1 MLKTVLLQAGADG
14 GGGYGSLI
22 LFGGVALVFYFF
34 MIRPQQKKQKQQKK
48 FIEEI
53 KRGDFVVTIG
63 GIHGK
68 VLSSDETTVVL
79 EVDKGVKMT
88 FLKSAIS
95 LDSTVP
101 SDADKKEVKKED
113 KS

>member
-1 MLKTVLLQAGADG
+1 MLKTVLLQAAADG
-14 GGGYGSLI
+14 GSGYSSLI

-53 KRGDFVVTIG
+53 KRGDQVVTIG

-68 VLSSDETTVVL
+68 VMSSDETTVVL

-88 FLKSAIS
+88 FLKSSIS
-95 LDSTVP
+95 LESTVP
-101 SDADKKEVKKED
+101 AKEEKKEE